1 MLSVDDE
8 SPENLDGQIHEL
20 FEQVTDDL
28 NVWERISEQ
37 YSADLFVGLFMVNS
51 NEGLT
56 LSVNT
61 MKMIAQRKLEIGFDI
76 YAGDQG
82 AELKAAPNAG

>member
-1 MLSVDDE
+1 
-8 SPENLDGQIHEL
+8 
-20 FEQVTDDL
+20 
-28 NVWERISEQ
+28 
-37 YSADLFVGLFMVNS
+37 MVNS